1 MTMKMKILAGLLIL
15 VLQVL
20 LVASCATAPSD
31 TTPAPTAKPT
41 ETKPTETK
49 PSETSTPKEAE
60 ELKIEVLPES
70 LNGFS
75 IAGQRIVYLVSILK
89 GAADSASA
97 AEIFAEADNADTT
110 VEHKTI
116 EAGEVAEVIVIPKAN
131 SAGKSVNL
139 TITAKLGSNTDSKK
153 ITFDV
158 IEGEDDRKDYA
169 TELRDKFVA
178 WLEANHPEMGI
189 AKDTAWTGTMVSP
202 QWLVVSHYLFFSYEW
217 EMHVE
222 WHIMVAPDD
231 WARIDLR
238 KRFSESKPSS
248 AFEISSREG
257 NTTPK
262 PLEVPESIW
271 R

>member
-1 MTMKMKILAGLLIL
+1 MTKKMKILAGLLIL

-20 LVASCATAPSD
+20 LIASCAAISSD
-31 TTPAPTAKPT
+31 TTPAPT
-41 ETKPTETK
+41 TKPA
-49 PSETSTPKEAE
+49 ETSSPKQTE
-60 ELKIEVLPES
+60 ELKIEVLPET

-89 GAADSASA
+89 GAADNAAA
-97 AEIFAEADNADTT
+97 AEISAEADNADIT

-116 EAGEVAEVIVIPKAN
+116 KAGEVAEVIVIPNAN
-131 SAGKSVNL
+131 SVGKSVNL
-139 TITAKLGSNTDSKK
+139 TITAKLGSSSDTKK

-158 IEGEDDRKDYA
+158 IEGEDDRKEYA

-178 WLEANHPEMGI
+178 WLEVNHPELGI
-189 AKDTAWTGTMVSP
+189 TKETEWTGTMVSP
-202 QWLVVSHYLFFSYEW
+202 QWLVVSHYLFFSDEW

-222 WHIMVAPDD
+222 WHIMIAPDD
-231 WARIDLR
+231 WAKIDLR

-262 PLEVPESIW
+262 SIEVPELIW